1 MRLLTD
7 THALIWALGEPS
19 KLPRRVEDKLR
30 DPAVLVYVSAANTWE
45 IAIKS
50 ALGKIDADLG
60 EVVEAVRE
68 LGFIEL
74 AVTMEHCRRLEQ
86 LPSLHRDPFDR
97 ILVAQALDE
106 GLTLVTHDD
115 VLEDYPAPVLWG

>member
-1 MRLLTD
+1 VRLLTD
-7 THALIWALGEPS
+7 THALIWALAQPS
-19 KLPRRVEDKLR
+19 KLPRRTADKLR

-60 EVVEAVRE
+60 EVMEGVRE
-68 LGFIEL
+68 MGFIEL
-74 AVTMEHCRRLEQ
+74 AVTMEHCHRLTE
-86 LPSLHRDPFDR
+86 LPPVHRDPFDR

-115 VLEDYPAPVLWG
+115 VLKDYPAPVLWA